1 MNPGCDSLK
10 NRRLAAS
17 VAAMCGDRVSVP
29 NEVCPVKILSI
40 NRLHKVPGH
49 FLASVLDKNESN
61 FIAQGLTQLLRVLLQ
76 MPRGTLFGSLTY
88 SRNTV
93 CDE

>member
-10 NRRLAAS
+10 NRSSAAR
-17 VAAMCGDRVSVP
+17 VATLYADRASVP
-29 NEVCPVKILSI
+29 NEVCHFEILSI
-40 NRLHKVPGH
+40 HRVDEASGH

-61 FIAQGLTQLLRVLLQ
+61 FIAQGLTQLLRFLLQ